1 MSIWATAF
9 ILVLPAADA
18 ALSPPIVG
26 RPVDFSGAIGGP
38 FVAQWVAT
46 PTEVMAEEPA
56 TLTLR
61 ITGPGNLDDLPRP
74 ALEKLEAFN
83 SFAVESLD
91 DRFVPGDPPRREFR
105 YRVRPRSAAA
115 KEIPRF
121 KFVYFNPRIVPAAR
135 GYQTTY
141 ADAVP
146 LTVKPRTPLPALP
159 AEVPNWMLEPPASD
173 ELFGPPRKF
182 WQQWL
187 DWLRERFRVKTDD
200 AAADGEWVDV
210 VLALVVPALLVPP
223 ALCGAWLALWRRRN
237 PDAARLAAGRRSKAA
252 AVALRA
258 LDRAG
263 ADRAELVATALA
275 GYLRDRAGLAATA
288 TTPAEIAAGL
298 TTLGC
303 PAPLVGE
310 TVALFHRCDAARF
323 APAAPDAALAADA
336 RKAILDWEAA
346 SWAGPAC

>member
-1 MSIWATAF
+1 M
-9 ILVLPAADA
+9 VPAADA
-18 ALSPPIVG
+18 AVSPPIVG

-38 FVAQWVAT
+38 FVAQWVAA
-46 PTEVMAEEPA
+46 PTEIMAEEA
-56 TLTLR
+56 VTLSLR
-61 ITGPGNLDDLPRP
+61 ITGPGNLNDLPRP
-74 ALEKLEAFN
+74 ALEKLEPFKP
-83 SFAVESLD
+83 FAVEDLD

-105 YRVRPRSAAA
+105 YRVRPRSAAV

-146 LTVKPRTPLPALP
+146 LTVKPRTPPPTQP

-173 ELFGPPRKF
+173 ELFGPPLKP
-182 WQQWL
+182 WQEWL
-187 DWLRERFRVKTDD
+187 NRLREKVGLETDESP
-200 AAADGEWVDV
+200 GSEWLI
-210 VLALVVPALLVPP
+210 VLFALLAPP
-223 ALCGAWLALWRRRN
+223 ALCGAWLAAWRRWN
-237 PDAARLAAGRRSKAA
+237 PDAARLAAGRRSRAA

-258 LDRAG
+258 LDRTG
-263 ADRAELVATALA
+263 TDRAELVATALA
-275 GYLRDRAGLAATA
+275 GYLRDRAGLPTTA

-323 APAAPDAALAADA
+323 APAAADADLAADA
-336 RKAILDWEAA
+336 RKTILEWEAA